1 LEVSRPPEEIHT
13 HIHRPQTAAGLAHHR
28 ERGVGSV
35 MTAYGGGAIELRF
48 QRKRMTFFI
57 WNENRWWLLN
67 NYYFFLFICSILWL
81 FSLKMFQ

>member
-48 QRKRMTFFI
+48 Q
-57 WNENRWWLLN
+57 
-67 NYYFFLFICSILWL
+67 
-81 FSLKMFQ
+81 